1 MLALSSLLIA
11 TPVLQP
17 VAIDWEARASALEA
31 QVNQLKTQL
40 NASHSSTGLSVSV
53 QVAPLDGHG
62 AIPMPNNTSHVVLE
76 IGCSDRN
83 TLDEELLPPAPPA
96 FLVSFEP
103 MLDKYAVL
111 LARGTTR
118 YFGEQNDRAVPLGHH
133 HQRGVVLPIAITPHG
148 GAVAFNIAK
157 TAGCS
162 STLTTT
168 PNSTW

>member
-1 MLALSSLLIA
+1 M
-11 TPVLQP
+11 
-17 VAIDWEARASALEA
+17 
-31 QVNQLKTQL
+31 
-40 NASHSSTGLSVSV
+40 
-53 QVAPLDGHG
+53 APLDGHG

-83 TLDEELLPPAPPA
+83 TLDEELLPHDPSA

-133 HQRGVVLPIAITPHG
+133 PQRGVVLPIAITPHG